1 MNVQAVHQKI
11 VKWRW
16 LPLLVLLIGF
26 SFNVLLYRHSVES
39 TLERQQTH
47 FDFRVREV
55 IERIENRMATYQQV
69 LRGVAGLFDT
79 HASVSRQVF
88 REYAERQLLA
98 EYFPGIQGLGY
109 ATALAPEQ
117 LQTHIAAVRAEGYS
131 SYSVQPAGGRALY
144 SSIIYLEPF
153 TGRNLRALGF
163 DMYAEPVRHAAMQ
176 RSVDTGEMALTG
188 KVRLQQESG
197 VDEQA
202 GFLIY
207 QAIYHRGKPVSTVEE
222 RRSQLRGWVYAPFRM
237 TDFLYELMGEQ
248 GKNLVVDIYDGERMQ
263 ADALMHADSTGHD
276 DIHSHFES
284 VNKIQMMG
292 HTWTVHIRAAGSL
305 LERVDSQL
313 PTLIAVSGTFL
324 SLFLATLVHLLVTAR
339 SRAEDLARDMTQD
352 LAMERARLSAIIEGT
367 RVSTWE
373 WNLQTGQTVFNEKWA
388 NIIGYTLAELQPV
401 SITTWLRL
409 THPDDLANSERLLK
423 QYLAGE
429 TDHYECE
436 ARMRHK
442 DGHWVWIL
450 DRGMVGKWNDEGLPQ
465 IMYGTHQDITLGRQ
479 QMEAYQYAAHH
490 DRLTGLPNR
499 MLLGDRL
506 SQALA
511 LAEREKKGVA
521 LMYMDLDGFKLV
533 NDNHGHDDGDLV
545 LQVAAN
551 RILQCIR
558 TADTLARVGGDEF
571 VLLLQDVMDEQD
583 ALKVANTINSRIRE
597 PIPLSDGSQALVSLS
612 IGIAIY
618 PQHGTTADL
627 LSLHADEAM
636 YQVKRNNKNGAC
648 VYESN
653 GKHEASPNQAHT
665 SSF

>member
-11 VKWRW
+11 VKLRW
-16 LPLLVLLIGF
+16 LPLLVLLISF
-26 SFNVLLYRHSVES
+26 SFNVLLYRHSVEL

-117 LQTHIAAVRAEGYS
+117 LQTHISAVRAE
-131 SYSVQPAGGRALY
+131 
-144 SSIIYLEPF
+144 
-153 TGRNLRALGF
+153 
-163 DMYAEPVRHAAMQ
+163 
-176 RSVDTGEMALTG
+176 
-188 KVRLQQESG
+188 
-197 VDEQA
+197 
-202 GFLIY
+202 
-207 QAIYHRGKPVSTVEE
+207 
-222 RRSQLRGWVYAPFRM
+222 
-237 TDFLYELMGEQ
+237 
-248 GKNLVVDIYDGERMQ
+248 
-263 ADALMHADSTGHD
+263 
-276 DIHSHFES
+276 
-284 VNKIQMMG
+284 
-292 HTWTVHIRAAGSL
+292 
-305 LERVDSQL
+305 
-313 PTLIAVSGTFL
+313 
-324 SLFLATLVHLLVTAR
+324 
-339 SRAEDLARDMTQD
+339 
-352 LAMERARLSAIIEGT
+352 
-367 RVSTWE
+367 
-373 WNLQTGQTVFNEKWA
+373 
-388 NIIGYTLAELQPV
+388 GYTLAELQPI

-653 GKHEASPNQAHT
+653 GKHEASPNQAHA